1 MPSNTTSILIS
12 EGFSQR
18 SPWLIEEL
26 DTNLKNYTVASF
38 ASSGANQ
45 STAMKTQTQVLVEQT
60 NQLEKMQIFAEK
72 ISLGSPTAVVVDAS
86 GRVLVSNA
94 RQFSDLIGRSV
105 ESLAKSDSEVDRLI
119 ELTNNLRNSVPAV
132 NLGGQAYVSVT
143 VNTGTPPVDRII
155 AAPLRVWGSD
165 LSAIPGTSLQAFT
178 CYAYK
183 AANGTITYRILD
195 DDKQNL
201 SVTKVEALTNPD
213 PSRVYDA
220 FRINTGTSDSPSYKV
235 FAPQDISKTF
245 PTSASQETLYRN
257 VFTGE
262 LRLVGPSN
270 VNIAFTNTQGFVVPA
285 NQNELNYWFG
295 QSGAARLIAT
305 NTQLLADGVK
315 MPIPPD
321 TFQWKYKDFTGG
333 GFGNYP
339 PIKGLPSDV
348 TLAVG
353 SLVEDSNV
361 GKIYFISGKL
371 SNVNTFVEVE
381 KVGDPFVLRLSNE
394 NLLNIRGQYTERIAQ
409 MTQRTT
415 EQQLFLNSLLQRL
428 NLYFDAAS
436 NVLKAFSDLNSKLSN
451 TR

>member
-1 MPSNTTSILIS
+1 MPSNPTSILIS

-18 SPWLIEEL
+18 SPWLVEEL
-26 DTNLKNYTVASF
+26 DTNLKNYAVASF

-45 STAMKTQTQVLVEQT
+45 STALKTQTQVLVEQT

-72 ISLGSPTAVVVDAS
+72 ISSGSPTAVVVDAS

-94 RQFSDLIGRSV
+94 RQFSDLIGRPVS
-105 ESLAKSDSEVDRLI
+105 SLANSEVDRLI

-155 AAPLRVWGSD
+155 AAPLRVSGSD
-165 LSAIPGTSLQAFT
+165 LSAIPDTALQAFT

-183 AANGTITYRILD
+183 AANGTITYRIVDSDNL
-195 DDKQNL
+195 KL

-213 PSRVYDA
+213 PGRLYDA

-245 PTSASQETLYRN
+245 PTSASVETLYRN

-270 VNIAFTNTQGFVVPA
+270 ANIAFTNTQGFVVPA

-295 QSGAARLIAT
+295 QSGSARLIAT

-315 MPIPPD
+315 MPIAPD

-348 TLAVG
+348 NLAVG

-371 SNVNTFVEVE
+371 SGANTFVEVE

-394 NLLNIRGQYTERIAQ
+394 NLLSIRGQYTERIAQ

-415 EQQLFLNSLLQRL
+415 EQQLFLNSLLQRF

-436 NVLKAFSDLNSKLSN
+436 NALKAFSDLNSKLSN
-451 TR
+451 SI